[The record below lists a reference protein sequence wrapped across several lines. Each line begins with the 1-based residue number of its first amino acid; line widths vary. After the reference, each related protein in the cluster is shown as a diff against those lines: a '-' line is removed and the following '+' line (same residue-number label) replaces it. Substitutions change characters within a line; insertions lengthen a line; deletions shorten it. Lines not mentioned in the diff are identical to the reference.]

1 MFEKVIMEAMASGL
15 KECAYPSCCLGKT
28 YGGMSVIVSRLES
41 VDTRLLYLIHNG
53 VRCTILDRILPF
65 LTNSAG
71 ATAAIS
77 LAILIL
83 SAGLVSGFSVITE
96 TGLRMAAALATSHLV
111 VHSIKRFAN
120 RARPAKTL
128 NIRDYHVAICA
139 YSFPSGHSSAAFA
152 LAACLLPIG
161 FAAGLPAILWAG
173 TVAFS
178 RMYLGLHYTT
188 DVVAGVLIG
197 SFFGTLAC
205 GLINL

>member
-1 MFEKVIMEAMASGL
+1 M
-15 KECAYPSCCLGKT
+15 
-28 YGGMSVIVSRLES
+28 IVSRLES
-41 VDTRLLYLIHNG
+41 VDTKILCLIHNG
-53 VRCTILDRILPF
+53 VRCAVLDRIFPF

-77 LAILIL
+77 LAILML
-83 SAGLVSGFSVITE
+83 SAGLISGFSAITE
-96 TGLRMAAALATSHLV
+96 TGVRMAAALATSHLL
-111 VHSIKRFAN
+111 VHSIKRFVN
-120 RARPAKTL
+120 RARPANKL

-161 FAAGLPAILWAG
+161 FATPAILWAG

-197 SFFGTLAC
+197 SFFGTLAV